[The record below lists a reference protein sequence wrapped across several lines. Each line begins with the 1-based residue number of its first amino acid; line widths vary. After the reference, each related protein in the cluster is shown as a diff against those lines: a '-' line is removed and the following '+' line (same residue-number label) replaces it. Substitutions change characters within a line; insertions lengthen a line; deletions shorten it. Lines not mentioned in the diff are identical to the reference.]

1 MRKIDKYRIQQ
12 IDKKEKELFEELYGL
27 DEQGNLIIGKKFIE
41 DLENDEGFLVNILK
55 KDIIENEYY
64 NTHYSNKIS
73 WLNDFIEIYLMPYDG
88 IQNDYLKSI
97 KKISKGILFFYDNIK
112 YLEEGI
118 NKFIDYSIED
128 SNLDYNGIHIFLDDI
143 YDKDI
148 DETIYSK
155 NGEHFFDSV
164 DDEINKII
172 DLYEGKIIDLFNIYI
187 DLVLE
192 VNSKLNTF
200 MSEMEYDE
208 CGGDSM
214 FDKEFWDGVDN
225 WLDK

>member
-88 IQNDYLKSI
+88 IQNDYLKSFDAHQELLSD
-97 KKISKGILFFYDNIK
+97 ISQ
-112 YLEEGI
+112 
-118 NKFIDYSIED
+118 
-128 SNLDYNGIHIFLDDI
+128 
-143 YDKDI
+143 
-148 DETIYSK
+148 
-155 NGEHFFDSV
+155 
-164 DDEINKII
+164 
-172 DLYEGKIIDLFNIYI
+172 
-187 DLVLE
+187 
-192 VNSKLNTF
+192 
-200 MSEMEYDE
+200 
-208 CGGDSM
+208 
-214 FDKEFWDGVDN
+214 
-225 WLDK
+225 